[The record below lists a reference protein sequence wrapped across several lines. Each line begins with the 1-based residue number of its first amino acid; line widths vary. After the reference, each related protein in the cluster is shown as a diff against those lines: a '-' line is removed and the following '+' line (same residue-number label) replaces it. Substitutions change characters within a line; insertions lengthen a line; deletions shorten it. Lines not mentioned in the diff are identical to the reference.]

1 MRVHATCDHC
11 GREFLLFQ
19 LYNAEP
25 ATADRCPHCSRHLGV
40 INARPLALGVDRAGA
55 QLVRSLNELAAR
67 DPEFRIDPD
76 TLLDP
81 IRDALAPLTADKG
94 KGETEQS
101 QPDNVHHLRWPW
113 QRHRQRAA

>member
-40 INARPLALGVDRAGA
+40 INERSLALGADRAGA
-55 QLVRSLNELAAR
+55 QLMRCLNELAAR
-67 DPEFRIDPD
+67 DPKFQLDSE
-76 TLLDP
+76 TLLGT
-81 IRDALAPLTADKG
+81 IRAVTSAAAGVPTLPTRS
-94 KGETEQS
+94 GEARKE
-101 QPDNVHHLRWPW
+101 DDHDVRI
-113 QRHRQRAA
+113 AA